1 MPNNESWLS
10 EVLEQNVTAENMNEQ
25 VLAQS
30 KT

>member
-1 MPNNESWLS
+1 MTNNESWLS
-10 EVLEQNVTAENMNEQ
+10 EVLEQNVTAENMNGQ

>member
-1 MPNNESWLS
+1 MTNNESWLS